1 MTRNPNYHKENK
13 PYLDEFEFV
22 AITDPTARANA
33 FVTGEID
40 FMNDLE
46 VNNIPLVNRS
56 SDLEVLRVPSLRHF
70 SFDMDTTTPPFDNP
84 DVRMALKYA
93 IDRDDILRKVR
104 SEEH

>member
-13 PYLDEFEFV
+13 PYLDAFEFV

-70 SFDMDTTTPPFDNP
+70 SFDMGTTTPPFDNP
-84 DVRMALKYA
+84 DVRMDIKYA
-93 IDRDDILRKVR
+93 IDRKSTRLNT
-104 SEEH
+104 SHY